1 MLITGLNLD
10 FESVWSLDA
19 NFTSK
24 VLGSKWLF
32 SDFTSKMKTS
42 QTQKVARAEKCD
54 VPEIEGTN
62 LLYSL
67 NI

>member
-1 MLITGLNLD
+1 MPKIE
-10 FESVWSLDA
+10 FEKIS
-19 NFTSK
+19 
-24 VLGSKWLF
+24 SKWLF

-54 VPEIEGTN
+54 VPEIEGMN